1 MLTKPKSK
9 KCIVAS
15 VYPYLILFAISQV
28 CLAGAQNKLLIG
40 KEPPKLAVAEWV
52 KGNPVTLE
60 KLKGKVILLYFWAAA
75 DTASTENFPALVRFH
90 RKYARDGLVII
101 AIHDSSLDKESLIKE
116 SSKTIN
122 LSDIGFRVAIDSP
135 AAESSDTQVKS
146 KGKTID
152 AYGVTKLPAQALIGP
167 DGKVQSYGV
176 ELPEQRINLL
186 LYGHTR
192 NLNTEPASPDEA
204 LSRARKELM
213 TIVIGAMVL
222 ILVGAFVVIKRRFGS
237 F

>member
-1 MLTKPKSK
+1 MLTVPKSEK
-9 KCIVAS
+9 FLVVA
-15 VYPYLILFAISQV
+15 VCTCLILCAVSQV
-28 CLAGAQNKLLIG
+28 CFASAQNKLLIG

-52 KGNPVTLE
+52 KGNPTTLE
-60 KLKGKVILLYFWAAA
+60 RLRGKVVLLYFWAAA

-122 LSDIGFRVAIDSP
+122 LTDIDFRLAIDSP
-135 AAESSDTQVKS
+135 VAESSDTQVES

-152 AYGVTKLPAQALIGP
+152 AYGVTKLPTQALIGP
-167 DGKVQSYGV
+167 DGKVQSYGI
-176 ELPEQRINLL
+176 ELPEKRINLL

>member
-1 MLTKPKSK
+1 MLTERKSESF
-9 KCIVAS
+9 IVATVCTCLVLS
-15 VYPYLILFAISQV
+15 TVSQV
-28 CLAGAQNKLLIG
+28 CFAGAQNNLPIG

-52 KGNPVTLE
+52 KGNATTLE
-60 KLKGKVILLYFWAAA
+60 KLKGKVILLYFWAAGN
-75 DTASTENFPALVRFH
+75 TASTEKFPALIRFH

-101 AIHDSSLDKESLIKE
+101 GIHDSSLDRESLIKE

-122 LSDIGFRVAIDSP
+122 LSDIGFRLAIDS
-135 AAESSDTQVKS
+135 AAGESSDTQVES

-167 DGKVQSYGV
+167 EGKVQSYGV
-176 ELPEQRINLL
+176 ELPERRINLL

-222 ILVGAFVVIKRRFGS
+222 ILIGAFVVARRRLGHF
-237 F
+237 